1 MEKIAATLFGKTR
14 QAVLT
19 ALFEQPARRF
29 YVRELAR
36 HSGISV
42 GALQSE
48 LSALVEA
55 DLITREKDGNRVL
68 YQANSTS
75 QVFGEIRSLVLKT
88 CGIPVQIRRIL
99 EPFGDAIRYA
109 TIYGSVAKGNNQSR
123 SDVDLLVVGDIPYE
137 KLLEALHPLED
148 QFGREISV
156 RLFGPMDFSQRLAQQ
171 DRFLVGILQGPKLKV
186 IGEMDGFGQSGGQ
199 GATN

>member
-19 ALFEQPARRF
+19 ALFEQPDRRF

-36 HSGISV
+36 QSGISV

-48 LSALVEA
+48 LSTLAEA

-68 YQANSTS
+68 YQANSAS

-88 CGIPVQIRRIL
+88 CGMPVRIRRAL
-99 EPFGDAIRYA
+99 EPLGKAIHYA
-109 TIYGSVAKGNNQSR
+109 TIYGSVAKGTNQSR
-123 SDVDLLVVGDIPYE
+123 SDVDLLVVGEVPYE

-148 QFGREISV
+148 QFGREVSV
-156 RLFGPMDFSQRLAQQ
+156 RLFGPSDFSQRLAQQ
-171 DRFLVGILQGPKLKV
+171 DRFLAGILQGPTLKI
-186 IGEMDGFGQSGGQ
+186 IGEMDGFGQSCGQ
-199 GATN
+199 GATD